1 MPFPSFSSW
10 TTPVLSKGLDGCCAD
25 LPQGL
30 CDMRATCLRSCL
42 RPVLCTSSLEWI
54 TARAHGR
61 TGVQAKVAALQD
73 NQGAEHSWE
82 NRLFKKS
89 CYPHVYAENKPTVE
103 ERIEG
108 MAGRKGLWEFE
119 ELVWGQKKIQT
130 AQTYFF
136 KVFLLIL
143 LNVRLQKRK
152 WLPMKIHVW
161 VLFVLEHNLL

>member
-103 ERIEG
+103 ERIE
-108 MAGRKGLWEFE
+108 A
-119 ELVWGQKKIQT
+119 KKIQT